1 MTTVQ
6 KNTARRLR
14 KGFTLM
20 EILVAVAIVGMLVGL
35 AVTNVGKILGEG
47 QEFSAKTMVNDSM
60 KTALLN
66 YRLAVGDYP
75 STEEG
80 LKALVA
86 APEGKTGWRGPY
98 LDAKGGRVPVDPWG
112 HDFQYRYP
120 GTKNTESS
128 STPYDLFSIGKDNKP
143 DTEDDIG
150 NW

>member
-6 KNTARRLR
+6 KNNVRRLR

-66 YRLAVGDYP
+66 YRLAMGDYP

-80 LKALVA
+80 LKALIT
-86 APEGKTGWRGPY
+86 APEGKQDRWRGPY
-98 LDAKGGRVPVDPWG
+98 VEAKGGALPLDPWG
-112 HDFQYRYP
+112 AAYQYSYP
-120 GTKNTESS
+120 GVKNTES
-128 STPYDLFSIGKDNKP
+128 YDLFSVGRDKAP
-143 DTEDDIG
+143 DTADDIG

>member
-1 MTTVQ
+1 MTPVQ

-66 YRLAVGDYP
+66 YRLAIGDYP

-80 LKALVA
+80 LKALVV

-112 HDFQYRYP
+112 HEFQYRYP
-120 GTKNTESS
+120 GTKNTEAS
-128 STPYDLFSIGKDNKP
+128 STPYDLFSMGKDGKS

>member
-112 HDFQYRYP
+112 HEFQYRYP

>member
-112 HDFQYRYP
+112 HEFQYRYP
-120 GTKNTESS
+120 GTKNTENS